1 MPLSKKLFL
10 FVTLLLMVVDGFCAE
25 PVPFTPVLKYGK
37 EVLVPGGE
45 PETTSDYVTLP
56 ALETKKDMR
65 AVLKLNIRLVTK
77 GFGGWNP
84 WMAIELNGVELNS
97 STKENTPRLLLRGF
111 SMPTTRA
118 QEPNVSYWKNAG
130 HSLFMT
136 LFAPADT
143 EELDGR
149 IVDRSHPYVYY
160 FDIEDLVS
168 KRIIGADDRI
178 ENDAPNRLRF
188 VNALPK
194 RIADYPLLVKDI
206 EIGYVPVSRMA
217 ELARMKLMRFDNINM
232 KASLKGNGYTLSI
245 SDFGGMELAVDG
257 EKIYVES
264 AFSYAASPE
273 MKFNRLGV
281 DEPKDNAE
289 NVITSVK
296 QNGNNDI
303 LVTMKANNISLKR
316 SIALADHKVNV
327 VDEIENTTG
336 DDIGLKWANEVSLNG
351 IMPALWRLS
360 GMTLLQATDNSNMA
374 MTNPTAYFAGKQGA
388 AGFVVEDTVSR
399 VLLEMKL
406 VGNKLGFA
414 SKGVGVPKGK
424 SIKVEWS
431 IYPLNAPE
439 NGYFDLVNKIREDWK
454 VNVTVPGPYLISA
467 QDLPGLKLQFAS
479 VTPWFEYADGLPYTR
494 EQYKE
499 LVTKKMNELRA
510 KFPGIKLMALL
521 ETNLVNFDSTTVPWG
536 NELPLTY
543 GDRKNPRTAY
553 AQYLTPELS
562 KKLNAATFLR
572 DSLLHDKDGNVM
584 IDTHYVY
591 QQKPWINL
599 MPQPEMG
606 NARYKQMLEQID
618 YVINEVGFD
627 GVYIDQFNPTLR
639 DGVSYDRWDG
649 YSITMDRTGK
659 ITSRIYNYAITGATA
674 RMEIVKKVTSRGG
687 QVLTN
692 GHPVTR
698 EEQSTGRLSFAEM
711 ENDVCNPMPFLD
723 KKPPEMRYQAMGHLA
738 SPIILNLRPG
748 RHTSDQ
754 ALMAR
759 VVTKGIITALRNGVL
774 PYYYGTNIPTS
785 GPYAGGFEIANWMFP
800 FTPVKLGEGV
810 LVGKERTVVCVSGT
824 YKVGGAKEPAVAH
837 FNNHSLQVK
846 DTHAFKVTGKPGDWT
861 VEININDWNEVAA
874 IEIRD

>member
-1 MPLSKKLFL
+1 MTLSIKLFL
-10 FVTLLLMVVDGFCAE
+10 FVALLLMVVEGFCAE
-25 PVPFTPVLKYGK
+25 PVPFTPVLKYDK
-37 EVLVPGGE
+37 QVLVPGGE
-45 PETTSDYVTLP
+45 PEAVSDYVTLP
-56 ALETKKDMR
+56 ALEVKKGMR

-84 WMAIELNGVELNS
+84 WMAIELNGVELTAQ
-97 STKENTPRLLLRGF
+97 TKENTPRLLLRGT
-111 SMPTTRA
+111 SMGTTRQ
-118 QEPNVSYWKNAG
+118 QELYVPYWKAAG

-143 EELDGR
+143 EELDSR
-149 IVDRSHPYVYY
+149 IIDKSHPYVYY
-160 FDIEDLVS
+160 FDVEDLVS

-194 RIADYPLLVKDI
+194 RIADCPLLVKDI
-206 EIGYVPVSRMA
+206 EIGYVPVSRMP
-217 ELARMKLMRFDNINM
+217 ELARMKLTRFDDVNV
-232 KASLKGNGYTLSI
+232 KASLKGSGYALNVSE
-245 SDFGGMELAVDG
+245 FGGMELAVDD

-264 AFSYAASPE
+264 VFSDAATPE
-273 MKFNRLGV
+273 MKFNRLGIGAQ
-281 DEPKDNAE
+281 KGNAAG
-289 NVITSVK
+289 VQTSVR
-296 QNGNNDI
+296 QVGSNDI
-303 LVTMKANNISLKR
+303 LVTMKANNITLKR
-316 SIALADHKVNV
+316 TLSAAGHKVNV
-327 VDEIENTTG
+327 VDEIENTSG

-351 IMPALWRLS
+351 IMPAIWRIS
-360 GMTLLQATDNSNMA
+360 GMTALQATDSSNMA
-374 MTNPTAYFAGKQGA
+374 MTNPTVYFAGKQGA

-399 VLLEMKL
+399 VLLEMKQI
-406 VGNKLGFA
+406 GNTLEFA
-414 SKGVGVPKGK
+414 SKGVGVPKDR

-543 GDRKNPRTAY
+543 GDRTNPKTRY
-553 AQYLTPELS
+553 GQYLTPELS

-591 QQKPWINL
+591 QKMPWINL

-627 GVYIDQFNPTLR
+627 GIYIDQFNPTLR

-649 YSITMDRTGK
+649 YSITMDKTGK
-659 ITSRIYNYAITGATA
+659 ITSKIYNYAITGATA

-711 ENDVCNPMPFLD
+711 ENDVCNPISFLD

-759 VVTKGIITALRNGVL
+759 VLTKGIIIALRNGVL
-774 PYYYGTNIPTS
+774 PYYYGTKIPTS
-785 GPYAGGFEIANWMFP
+785 GPNAGGFEVANWLFP

-824 YKVGGAKEPAVAH
+824 YKVGGAKAPAVAH
-837 FNNHSLQVK
+837 FNDHSLQVK
-846 DTHAFKVTGKPGDWT
+846 DTRAFKVTGKPGDWT
-861 VEININDWNEVAA
+861 VEVKINDWNEVAA
-874 IEIRD
+874 IEIRE